1 MTPRVGWCLMGLL
14 LMLSVAAPTAAA
26 HQLSPDELHT
36 VAFRQHPGESVPLDL
51 QFTDENGTPVTLSQ
65 FFGQRPV
72 ILSLNYFTCQ
82 SLCPLELQGLV
93 GGLNGVPFT
102 LGDQYTLISVSIDP
116 RDTPASAATAKFSAL
131 RGYVHPEA
139 AAGFHLLTTSNQSTI
154 DTLASAI
161 GFQYV
166 YDDQEQEYAHPIGV
180 VVLTPGGQIS
190 RYIYGLDFSATDL
203 RLSLVEAAAQ
213 HIGGL
218 VEQVLLVC
226 YHYDAINGRYTPL
239 VFDIMKA
246 AGGATVLLVGCALFW
261 LRRSERV
268 A

>member
-1 MTPRVGWCLMGLL
+1 MTRLVLCLVGLL
-14 LMLSVAAPTAAA
+14 LASVVAPTVAA

-36 VAFRQHPGESVPLDL
+36 VAFRQRAGESIPLNLHFD
-51 QFTDENGTPVTLSQ
+51 DENGARVTLGQ

-116 RDTPASAATAKFSAL
+116 RDTPASAATAKFTAL

-139 AAGFHLLTTSNQSTI
+139 SAGLHLLTTADQGTI
-154 DTLASAI
+154 DSLASAV
-161 GFQYV
+161 GFQYA
-166 YDDQEQEYAHPIGV
+166 YDDQEREYAHPIGV

-213 HIGGL
+213 RIGGL

-239 VFDIMKA
+239 VFDVMKV
-246 AGGATVLLVGCALFW
+246 AGAATVLLVGSALFW
-261 LRRSERV
+261 LRRSERFG
-268 A
+268 